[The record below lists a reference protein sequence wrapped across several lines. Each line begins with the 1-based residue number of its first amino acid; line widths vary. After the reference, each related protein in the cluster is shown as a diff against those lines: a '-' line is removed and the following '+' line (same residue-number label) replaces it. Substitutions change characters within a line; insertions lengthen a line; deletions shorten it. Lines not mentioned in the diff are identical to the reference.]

1 MECEGSFE
9 GGFLC
14 VDGFFGEDTLIR
26 LSHKTRYVYCESVCF
41 VQTGLRIC

>member
-26 LSHKTRYVYCESVCF
+26 LSQKQGMFIVNQCVLCK
-41 VQTGLRIC
+41 QD